1 MQCKHIQAWQ
11 LTNLDELL
19 CKFMYSHCKFV
30 ELEIE
35 LHEGYSTRKMVGF
48 IGHEVILLLKVV

>member
-1 MQCKHIQAWQ
+1 
-11 LTNLDELL
+11 
-19 CKFMYSHCKFV
+19 MYNHRQSI